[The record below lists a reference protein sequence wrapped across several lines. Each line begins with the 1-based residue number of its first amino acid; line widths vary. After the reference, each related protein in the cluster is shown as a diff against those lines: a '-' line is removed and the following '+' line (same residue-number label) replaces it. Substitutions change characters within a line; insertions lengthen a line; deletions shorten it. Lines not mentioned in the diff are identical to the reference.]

1 MAKRKQNG
9 EMFINKAKWS
19 KSSVEKV
26 KYEVE
31 IIELLEKISDD
42 ESKWEP
48 IESPKFN
55 LGGVEMSIRVHPKS
69 EGGVIG
75 VFLHSYSD
83 QDQTCSAT
91 IKTPAGVEVN
101 WERKIIEA
109 NQSCGSSRFLTH
121 GEYEKWAKKNGDVL
135 KLDVSVSL
143 YTKEM
148 VTTDVDGW
156 TRTR

>member
-55 LGGVEMSIRVHPKS
+55 LGGVEMSIRVHPES
-69 EGGVIG
+69 DGFIG
-75 VFLHSYSD
+75 VYLHSYSD
-83 QDQTCSAT
+83 QDQTCSASF
-91 IKTPAGVEVN
+91 KTSAGEEVN
-101 WERKIIEA
+101 WERKIIAA
-109 NQSCGSSRFLTH
+109 NHSRGSSTFLTH

-143 YTKEM
+143 YTKKM